1 MEHFPGYEPDTE
13 ARRQA
18 DVSIPLWAVRLDG
31 RDRLFRS
38 DETPLAEEDTL
49 YSVLQAANGYVGDGL
64 PEDFLRQ
71 RRCAPGMQEIL
82 SGCSHDGRPLRSLSV
97 LDLDA
102 GRFELWWGLNRFPFR
117 DMGRYSVLARA
128 DGPWSPPRL
137 VWSCPLEG
145 IDPDAVG
152 DVANAW
158 LETNGASR
166 EDALQRL
173 VGTVRRHILSGKDLQ
188 DPRLAD
194 EFHHVGDGL
203 TTMHGDVLARAVVAV
218 FSCDPTAFPTSM
230 LAEAARIQD
239 PSSPPVRQRITDA
252 VKDAAAR
259 LLDRPLARWQ
269 SETFHAL
276 LAVRPRV
283 TEEDIRRCAKAFSPF
298 ARRPGGGG
306 GA

>member
-1 MEHFPGYEPDTE
+1 MEYFPGYEPDTE

-18 DVSIPLWAVRLDG
+18 DSSIPFWAIRLNG

-49 YSVLQAANGYVGDGL
+49 YSVLQAANGSVRDGL

-71 RRCAPGMQEIL
+71 RRCDPDMEEIL
-82 SGCSHDGRPLRSLSV
+82 SGGDSNGRPLRSLSV
-97 LDLDA
+97 FDFDA

-117 DMGRYSVLARA
+117 DMGRYGDLART
-128 DGPWSPPRL
+128 DGPWWPPRL
-137 VWSCPLEG
+137 VWSSPLDG
-145 IDPDAVG
+145 LDPDQVG

-158 LETNGASR
+158 LEMNGASR
-166 EDALQRL
+166 EDTLQRL
-173 VGTVRRHILSGKDLQ
+173 VGTVRRHILSGKDLH

-239 PSSPPVRQRITDA
+239 PSCPPVRQRITDA

-259 LLDRPLARWQ
+259 LVDRPLARWQ
-269 SETFHAL
+269 SDTFHAL
-276 LAVRPRV
+276 LALRPRV
-283 TEEDIRRCAKAFSPF
+283 TEEDIRRCAKAGSPF
-298 ARRPGGGG
+298 ARRPGGS